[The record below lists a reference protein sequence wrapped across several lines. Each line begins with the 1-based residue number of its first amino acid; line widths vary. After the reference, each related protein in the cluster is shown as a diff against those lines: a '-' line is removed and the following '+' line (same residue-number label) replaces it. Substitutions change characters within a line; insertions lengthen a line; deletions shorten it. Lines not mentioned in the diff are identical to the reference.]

1 MKEKV
6 NKAIYLLKIGLID
19 YYSKYKKNDNSTIIS
34 QVNQL
39 KPIKSTS
46 DSQITEN
53 TKILYSLLKTLPKKN
68 LTERTKRLNQ
78 IYAIANPIYM
88 AIRLL
93 SRYEISDWEII
104 SPLEA
109 IPNLELTQSIDL
121 TKKDTNPTV
130 FFNTV
135 TNQIHSQ
142 KHHDKSSTLD

>member
-1 MKEKV
+1 
-6 NKAIYLLKIGLID
+6 
-19 YYSKYKKNDNSTIIS
+19 
-34 QVNQL
+34 
-39 KPIKSTS
+39 
-46 DSQITEN
+46 
-53 TKILYSLLKTLPKKN
+53 
-68 LTERTKRLNQ
+68 
-78 IYAIANPIYM
+78 M